1 MLENLIYGERLSFTK
16 QLKKQPGSATEMY
29 KVTKQLP
36 SPLMNDIFKLGKEV
50 S

>member
-1 MLENLIYGERLSFTK
+1 MLENLIYGERLFTK
-16 QLKKQPGSATEMY
+16 QLKNQPGSATEMY